1 MLNRLVRRRIT
12 LGIAVACLS
21 MMLAGIRVRADD
33 DTAHEYAIY
42 CAKCHGAGGR
52 GDGVYG
58 SKLIQKPRDFS
69 NCAAMTKIPDA
80 TIVKVIEKG
89 GAAVGLSN
97 EMPEWQG
104 ALDDD
109 EIAAL
114 AKYIR
119 GFCTKPGS
127 SSASPGT

>member
-1 MLNRLVRRRIT
+1 VIRRWIT
-12 LGIAVACLS
+12 LEIALS
-21 MMLAGIRVRADD
+21 LLLTVTPILARAED

-42 CAKCHGAGGR
+42 CAKCHGDGGR
-52 GDGVYG
+52 GDGVYAT
-58 SKLIQKPRDFS
+58 KLHQRPRDFTD
-69 NCAAMTKIPDA
+69 CAVMAKIPDA
-80 TIVKVIEKG
+80 TIVKVIEEG

-97 EMPEWQG
+97 EMPDWQG

-119 GFCTKPGS
+119 GFCAKPQT
-127 SSASPGT
+127 SSATPQP